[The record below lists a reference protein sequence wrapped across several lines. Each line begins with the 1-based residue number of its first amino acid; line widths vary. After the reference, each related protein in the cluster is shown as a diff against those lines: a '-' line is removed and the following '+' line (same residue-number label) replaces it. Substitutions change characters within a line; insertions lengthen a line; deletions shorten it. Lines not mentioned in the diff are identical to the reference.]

1 MGCAEG
7 STSFPSTRGRQPI
20 AGSAVEAGTG
30 LREGGKGGLSYD
42 TTGVIP
48 IAAKKPDW
56 NRIKAEYIAS
66 GTSYRK
72 LAHEYGLTKDAVARH
87 AKAEGWIAL
96 RDRTRDA
103 AETKVIQKTADAIAT
118 NAAKLERARGLAIDR
133 LIRALEQMPDD
144 GGSHSRETVTDGR
157 KRTTRDHDLLAIVSA
172 LEKLAGNQAAE
183 TADDPLTALLGRL
196 DDEASV

>member
-1 MGCAEG
+1 MI
-7 STSFPSTRGRQPI
+7 PI
-20 AGSAVEAGTG
+20 AG
-30 LREGGKGGLSYD
+30 
-42 TTGVIP
+42 
-48 IAAKKPDW
+48 KKTDW
-56 NRIKAEYIAS
+56 SRIKAEYIAS

-157 KRTTRDHDLLAIVSA
+157 KRTMRDHDLLAIVSA